1 MPDRTNLWPIVI
13 TIISSV
19 LIGFALSTLAYR
31 FRILRVPGGNF
42 VERLDRHVHLT
53 PAERKQIGE
62 IMEDTRGRIERL
74 RRDYQRDRRDALW
87 DSYDRVR
94 AVLTPEQQQIFDRE
108 FVPPWGSRREIESSP
123 SPSEIPSPAAPQ

>member
-1 MPDRTNLWPIVI
+1 MPDRTNLWAILI

-53 PAERKQIGE
+53 PDQRKQIGA

-87 DSYDRVR
+87 NSYDHVR

-108 FVPPWGSRREIESSP
+108 FVPPWGSRREDESAP

>member
-1 MPDRTNLWPIVI
+1 
-13 TIISSV
+13 V

-53 PAERKQIGE
+53 PAQRKQIGE

-87 DSYDRVR
+87 DSYDHVR
-94 AVLTPEQQQIFDRE
+94 AVLTPEQQQVFDRE
-108 FVPPWGSRREIESSP
+108 FVPPWGSRRESEGSSSP
-123 SPSEIPSPAAPQ
+123 SGIPSPAAPQ